1 MAAMEKS
8 NVSRTGSLSIDGNLD
23 GTNSQTHLLH
33 GQQNGHEDR
42 SSLSALARRSTI
54 RKRSLRFGP
63 YLAYIA
69 LNLQSV
75 IFIYHFHIV
84 TGVKR

>member
-54 RKRSLRFGP
+54 RKRSLRFVTAF
-63 YLAYIA
+63 L
-69 LNLQSV
+69 V
-75 IFIYHFHIV
+75 KIV
-84 TGVKR
+84 T

>member
-33 GQQNGHEDR
+33 GQNGHDDR

-54 RKRSLRFGP
+54 RKRSLRLVFKVV
-63 YLAYIA
+63 A
-69 LNLQSV
+69 
-75 IFIYHFHIV
+75 
-84 TGVKR
+84 